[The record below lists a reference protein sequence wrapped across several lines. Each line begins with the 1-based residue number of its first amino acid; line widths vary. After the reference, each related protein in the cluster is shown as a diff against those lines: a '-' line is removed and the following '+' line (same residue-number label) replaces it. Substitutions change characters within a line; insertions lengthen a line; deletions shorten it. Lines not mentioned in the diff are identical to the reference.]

1 MVDVSVEVGRLSDLD
16 ELNGQAVEGV
26 LTAAG
31 WTGERRNPGEAWATI
46 WRRDGASAWVQGNAP
61 VEVRF
66 TLWSRD
72 VQDER
77 PDPDSYIEE
86 LYDAAVAELP
96 TVVSQLTSGV
106 IGPRLQESDRDL
118 TGVEDFIDHS
128 AWLVEDKVVLA
139 GVKHDDTDA
148 PVQLVVV
155 LHEDAPDACDED
167 DEDDD
172 W

>member
-1 MVDVSVEVGRLSDLD
+1 M
-16 ELNGQAVEGV
+16 
-26 LTAAG
+26 
-31 WTGERRNPGEAWATI
+31 
-46 WRRDGASAWVQGNAP
+46 
-61 VEVRF
+61 
-66 TLWSRD
+66 
-72 VQDER
+72 QDER

-106 IGPRLQESDRDL
+106 IGSRLQESDRDL

-128 AWLVEDKVVLA
+128 AWLIEDKVVLA

-167 DEDDD
+167 DD
-172 W
+172 